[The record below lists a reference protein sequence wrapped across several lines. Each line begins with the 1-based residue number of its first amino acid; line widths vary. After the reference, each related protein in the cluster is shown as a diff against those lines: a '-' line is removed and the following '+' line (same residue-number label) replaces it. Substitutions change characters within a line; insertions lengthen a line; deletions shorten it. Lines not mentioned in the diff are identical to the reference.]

1 MAQQWTEAQVR
12 DVVTKAIAEGRYPSP
27 PARELYMVSKG
38 VPSNPAAVAFIRWVL
53 QDGQKFVPETGY
65 IPLSAEK
72 LAAGLEK
79 LK

>member
-1 MAQQWTEAQVR
+1 
-12 DVVTKAIAEGRYPSP
+12 
-27 PARELYMVSKG
+27 VSKG
-38 VPSNPAAVAFIRWVL
+38 VPSNPAAVVFIRWVL